1 MGITAQRSKPKHPK
15 MQMVANGRSRRL
27 DLTGIRGISYSS
39 PANTGALSVSLRER
53 QIESREQ

>member
-1 MGITAQRSKPKHPK
+1 MGITAQRSKPKN
-15 MQMVANGRSRRL
+15 ANGREQTIAASG
-27 DLTGIRGISYSS
+27 LTGIRGISYSS

>member
-1 MGITAQRSKPKHPK
+1 

-27 DLTGIRGISYSS
+27 GLTGIRGISYSS